1 MKKINLVFLI
11 VLLGFF
17 ALGLTGL
24 SLAGVD
30 GEDAYGVNAADAGK
44 ETGRLVGMLVTTE
57 PLDLLD
63 VEGYL
68 HDHMTQAVLQ
78 DGWLWMADTDAY
90 QGRIYAELVNK
101 PLTNEKT
108 GETIEHWE
116 YEFPVEGIGYFAYYY
131 EREGES
137 YWATSTGNVMADA
150 RTHWISTD
158 AGEGVEMDGTLY
170 VSPVLGQEGIFYVNP
185 VYQLEDGRVYALGG
199 SGFASGGSGYGEGE
213 IWNTNLKENREE
225 TLNGRTQDAWD
236 CSVTL
241 RISYMYWPQSYT
253 VYEMSAE
260 NAVLSCRE
268 YNPGYLPDELE
279 LGTDTAYVLF
289 ESRRLSPDGET
300 VTERSLYEP
309 GEKYLQ
315 SFHCREDGV
324 CVPDSTTLSW
334 P

>member
-1 MKKINLVFLI
+1 MRKTNLAFIFILM
-11 VLLGFF
+11 GFF

-30 GEDAYGVNAADAGK
+30 GEDAYGVNAADARK
-44 ETGRLVGMLVTTE
+44 ETGRLVGMFVTTE

-68 HDHMTQAVLQ
+68 HDHLTQTVLQ
-78 DGWLWMADTDAY
+78 DGWLRMENTDAY
-90 QGRIYAELVNK
+90 QGRVYAELVHK

-116 YEFPVEGIGYFAYYY
+116 YEFPLEGIGYFAYYY
-131 EREGES
+131 ERDGES
-137 YWATSTGNVMADA
+137 YWATSTGGVMADA
-150 RTHWISTD
+150 KTHFISTD

-170 VSPVLGQEGIFYVNP
+170 VSPALGEEGTFFVNP
-185 VYQLEDGRVYALGG
+185 VYQLSDGRVYVLGG
-199 SGFASGGSGYGEGE
+199 SGFASGAGYGEGE

-260 NAVLSCRE
+260 NAVLSRRE
-268 YNPGYLPDELE
+268 YNPGHVPEELAV
-279 LGTDTAYVLF
+279 GADTAYVLL
-289 ESRRLSPDGET
+289 ESRRLSPEGET

-309 GEKYLQ
+309 GDLYMQTFQ
-315 SFHCREDGV
+315 SRPDGI
-324 CVPDSTTLSW
+324 CEPQTSTLSW